1 MEDRSVHGAVFV
13 RYRAAFCLR
22 RGRDARSLRNR
33 PLPVRIGSLSA
44 GGSARPLGIGF
55 FQ

>member
-1 MEDRSVHGAVFV
+1 MEDRSVHSTVFV

-22 RGRDARSLRNR
+22 RGRDARAC
-33 PLPVRIGSLSA
+33 GT
-44 GGSARPLGIGF
+44 AR

>member
-1 MEDRSVHGAVFV
+1 MEERFVHGAVFV

-22 RGRDARSLRNR
+22 RGRNARAC
-33 PLPVRIGSLSA
+33 GT
-44 GGSARPLGIGF
+44 AR